1 MRSKHKKT
9 FTQLTCTILSLIAV
23 AAINYTIIHNS
34 FIFIILL
41 VLLAHEMGHYL
52 AAKKTQAEPSLPIFI
67 PLPFIFLAAT
77 RIKNVTPKNAKQIA
91 IAGPIAGALTALLF
105 LLFATIYKTVL
116 LPVKYLLILLIQE
129 IVTNYFGSDGK
140 KYRNAPTM

>member
-1 MRSKHKKT
+1 MRRNRKQKL
-9 FTQLTCTILSLIAV
+9 TQLTCTILSLIAV

-41 VLLAHEMGHYL
+41 VLFAHEMGHYF
-52 AAKKTQAEPSLPIFI
+52 AAKTTKAEPSLPIFI

-77 RIKNVTPKNAKQIA
+77 RIKNVNKTNAKQIA
-91 IAGPIAGALTALLF
+91 IAGPITGALTALLF
-105 LLFATIYKTVL
+105 LLFATVYKTVL

-140 KYRNAPTM
+140 KYRKATTL